1 MALLQKNGKFRC
13 LFCDFTHG
21 NNTHVYSHMSEA
33 HDYML
38 VPFTREQLVKLQQF
52 IMTKND
58 SLITPDIYEIIKLYA
73 KYKIKSISDIE

>member
-1 MALLQKNGKFRC
+1 
-13 LFCDFTHG
+13 
-21 NNTHVYSHMSEA
+21 MSEA